1 MNDAAG
7 PLAVFLRDRRESLTP
22 EQVGIAREPRRR
34 VRGLR
39 RTEVAD
45 LAGIS
50 SDYYLRLEQGR
61 GHQPSRQVLSAL
73 GRALLLDGPG
83 EEYLHRIADL
93 SGEGRPSAEEDDLPE
108 GVATLVDLYADTPAY
123 ALNGTLDVVAVN
135 APGRLLAPDQL
146 RVGSNLLVSV
156 FEHFPDPHSEPD
168 WRRTAETLAAALR
181 YYADPRSPR
190 LRKLVAGLSASDP
203 RFAEIWSR
211 CEIRPHRSSRPMVHI
226 EPHGWVHLRSE
237 TLAVPGTSGYTV
249 TVFFAEPRTPGV
261 AALRDLVARARA
273 EEEGDAEHV
282 ASPSLA
288 SASGVPR
295 RQAL

>member
-1 MNDAAG
+1 MHDRG
-7 PLAVFLRDRRESLTP
+7 RPLAEFLRDRRESLTP
-22 EQVGIAREPRRR
+22 EQVGLPREPRRR

-73 GRALLLDGPG
+73 GRALLLDAPG

-93 SGEGRPSAEEDDLPE
+93 SGDAPASAEEDDLPD
-108 GVATLVDLYADTPAY
+108 GVATLVELYADTPAY

-156 FEHFPDPHSEPD
+156 FEHFPEPHSEPH

-190 LRKLVAGLSASDP
+190 LRKLVDGLSATDP
-203 RFAEIWSR
+203 RFAAIWSR
-211 CEIRPHRSSRPMVHI
+211 CEIRPHRSSWPMVHI
-226 EPHGWVHLRSE
+226 EPHGWVGLRSE

-273 EEEGDAEHV
+273 EDGRDAG
-282 ASPSLA
+282 PLA
-288 SASGVPR
+288 SLPIVP
-295 RQAL
+295 

>member
-1 MNDAAG
+1 MG
-7 PLAVFLRDRRESLTP
+7 RPLAEFLRDRRESLTP
-22 EQVGIAREPRRR
+22 EQVGLPREPRRR

-93 SGEGRPSAEEDDLPE
+93 SGDAPTSSEGDLPD
-108 GVATLVDLYADTPAY
+108 GVATLVELYADTPAY

-146 RVGSNLLVSV
+146 RVGFNLLVSV
-156 FEHFPDPHSEPD
+156 FEHFPEPHSEPH

-190 LRKLVAGLSASDP
+190 LRALVDGLSASDP
-203 RFAEIWSR
+203 RFAAIWSR
-211 CEIRPHRSSRPMVHI
+211 CEIRPHRSSWPMVHI
-226 EPHGWVHLRSE
+226 EPHGWVSLRSE

-273 EEEGDAEHV
+273 EEGVDAE
-282 ASPSLA
+282 PLA
-288 SASGVPR
+288 SIPIVP
-295 RQAL
+295 